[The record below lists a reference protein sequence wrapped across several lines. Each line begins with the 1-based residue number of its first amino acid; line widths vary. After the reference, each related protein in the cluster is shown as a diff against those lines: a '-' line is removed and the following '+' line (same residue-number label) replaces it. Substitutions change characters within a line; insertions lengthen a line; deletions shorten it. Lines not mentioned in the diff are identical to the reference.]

1 MSPPSLH
8 IILFALFIQAL
19 PSWASEIFDRGT
31 CLTCVEEGCTYCK
44 GSTFFTSPDPGV
56 CECSDL
62 SETFFGDCRSVSFGG
77 SNLKGKWD
85 CRFSN
90 SLGNVLI
97 VVLPMVFILLLIC
110 IWKYRQNHQNE
121 LKNTPSSPG
130 NSNPSTGIFSTNIAA
145 DPTIVVNENA
155 FPVNPG
161 EKTGGA
167 GSLFSTLNQ
176 LTLGG
181 SRTTQSKTNTFGG
194 TRAVDDDDHDRG
206 TGFGIGG
213 GTGFGVGS
221 TGPGFAE
228 GSSGFDTGGTC
239 TSSGIG
245 GNSGF
250 GGSDF

>member
-1 MSPPSLH
+1 MSPLSLH

-31 CLTCVEEGCTYCK
+31 CLACVEEGCTYCK
-44 GSTFFTSPDPGV
+44 GSNFFKSSGV
-56 CECSDL
+56 CVCSDL
-62 SETFFGDCRSVSFGG
+62 SETFFGDCNSVSFGG
-77 SNLKGKWD
+77 GALEGKWD

-90 SLGNVLI
+90 SKGNVLI
-97 VVLPMVFILLLIC
+97 VVLSMVFILLIIC
-110 IWKYRQNHQNE
+110 IWKYRQNHQNAK
-121 LKNTPSSPG
+121 KNTSSSPG

-145 DPTIVVNENA
+145 DPTIVVNA
-155 FPVNPG
+155 FPVDPG
-161 EKTGGA
+161 GKTGGSS
-167 GSLFSTLNQ
+167 SLFSTLNQ

-181 SRTTQSKTNTFGG
+181 SRPTQSKSNTFGG
-194 TRAVDDDDHDRG
+194 TRAIDDDDDDDRG
-206 TGFGIGG
+206 TGFDIGG
-213 GTGFGVGS
+213 GSAFSAGS
-221 TGPGFAE
+221 TGPGLAG